1 MATLAE
7 IRAQYPDYADMSD
20 EQLARGIWEKSYR
33 DMPFAEFSS
42 RVGLVTRPTGLAP
55 EDEVRD
61 AFPNGSIIARNM
73 VTGVESYMDPNAS
86 YATSDPAT
94 IEMIRAAGGDAGKV
108 FGGQV
113 AQEQIG
119 EGASQFLSAAK
130 GIPFVRGYVPQIAS
144 GVYQA
149 AGGVRGMPREQLQGT
164 IEQAIAGSEM
174 EAPTATMLTRM
185 GVGAVTGAPMVPA
198 LRAQTLAGRI
208 GEGILTG
215 AAFGGAEGLVAGYGE
230 GGLQEAARQAQA
242 GAVGGGIFG
251 AGAPVAGAVAA
262 PVVNRY
268 FQQPVRKIMD
278 EIGFKGDAS
287 RVVQDVLALDSAT
300 AVESAAVAGPYGNV
314 ATLGPASE
322 ALLDTI
328 ANAPDAM
335 SIVRRNLNE
344 TASVASKDLSGALDT
359 YIAPPRGDL
368 VGQKAQIMSDTAEG
382 RRQLYGDAYDVT
394 LNPADPANAQLL
406 QVANRVDQSDLAGVR
421 TLLREAGEPSDFIGG
436 QRVSA
441 DRLPSVMED
450 VRDMSNVTITSNTDG
465 SYTVTRTPT
474 VASLDYLSRR
484 LYSRSE
490 ALRRE
495 GDFAAANSKRDLAMQ
510 IRQELDAVNPDY
522 AAARAAGADAID
534 QRLAAEVGND
544 ILNPRITRAEIERTI
559 PNMGEVEMTQL
570 RQALRNRIDEIQANA
585 RVSPT
590 GKNDADVV
598 EALALLRT
606 LNTRAVSDK
615 MRMVLGDEAADA
627 LSQQIAQ
634 TSGAL
639 MQRAAIA
646 TNSKTAIRGL
656 VDSRMREMVG
666 ESLGETVA
674 RQGAVQTMSSGL
686 LDRLVGGPKQS
697 ERMRAVAQ
705 EIAPVLTQRLT
716 PEDLAA
722 QAGRLEALT
731 PAISQAR
738 RFADQ
743 NISGLQRT
751 VTAGGV
757 ASAQQGE
764 NSSTNE
770 LLRYLRSLR

>member
-7 IRAQYPDYADMSD
+7 IRAQYPNSANKTD
-20 EQLARGIWEKSYR
+20 EEFARELWTQSYR
-33 DMPFAEFSS
+33 DMPFADFKS
-42 RVGLVTRPTGLAP
+42 RVGLVARPTGLAP

-94 IEMIRAAGGDAGKV
+94 IDMIRAAGGDAGKV

-130 GIPFVRGYVPQIAS
+130 GIPFVRGYVPQVAA
-144 GVYQA
+144 GVWQA
-149 AGGVRGMPREQLQGT
+149 AGGVRGMPQDQLQGT

-230 GGLQEAARQAQA
+230 GGLQEAKRQAQA

-300 AVESAAVAGPYGNV
+300 AVESAAVRGPYGNV
-314 ATLGPASE
+314 GTLGPASE
-322 ALLDTI
+322 ALLDKI
-328 ANAPDAM
+328 ANDPDAAL
-335 SIVRRNLNE
+335 IVSRNLKE
-344 TASVASKDLSGALDT
+344 TADLAADDLVRAFDT
-359 YIAPPRGDL
+359 HIAPPRGDL
-368 VGQKAQIMSDTAEG
+368 VGQKAQIMADTADA
-382 RRQLYGDAYDVT
+382 RRELYGAAYDVT

-406 QVANRVDQSDLAGVR
+406 QVANRVDPSDLAGAR
-421 TLLREAGEPSDFIGG
+421 TLLREAGEEFDFIGG
-436 QRVSA
+436 QRISA
-441 DRLPSVMED
+441 NRLPSVMED

-484 LYSRSE
+484 LHSRSE
-490 ALRRE
+490 ALLRE

-510 IRQELDAVNPDY
+510 IRRELDAVNPDY

-534 QRLAAEVGND
+534 QRLAAQVGND
-544 ILNPRITRAEIERTI
+544 ILKPSVTRAEIERTI
-559 PNMGEVEMTQL
+559 QNMGDVEMTQL
-570 RQALRNRIDEIQANA
+570 RQALRNSIDEIQSNA

-590 GKNDADVV
+590 GKNDAEVV
-598 EALALLRT
+598 EALAALRV
-606 LNTRAVSDK
+606 LNTRAISDK
-615 MRMVLGDEAADA
+615 LRMVLGDEAADA
-627 LSQQIAQ
+627 LGQQIAQ

-639 MQRAAIA
+639 MQRASVAA
-646 TNSKTAIRGL
+646 NSRTFIRGR
-656 VDSRMREMVG
+656 VDEKMRELVG

-674 RQGAVQTMSSGL
+674 RQGAVQTMSASL
-686 LDRLVGGPKQS
+686 IDKVMGGPKQS

-722 QAGRLEALT
+722 QARRLEALT

-738 RFADQ
+738 LFADQ

-757 ASAQQGE
+757 ASAQQDE
-764 NSSTNE
+764 NSPTNE